1 MWIEERLCD
10 VKRGCVTPG
19 GLRDVKRACV
29 WRDPETQVFW
39 TAGQLLFFGTV
50 WQCHCLDRSELYLL
64 RIKKIVL
71 KSDVAS
77 GGVLLSP
84 HHYLSERHSPWSLN
98 TNHHN
103 IMMGNIWCLIWN
115 IWPCYVCFLP
125 LNLYLN
131 ISKWI
136 NHHNTNMRN
145 IWYMRYLV
153 IQCTGCYK
161 KNSL

>member
-10 VKRGCVTPG
+10 VKRGCV
-19 GLRDVKRACV
+19 CM
-29 WRDPETQVFW
+29 TQVFW

-84 HHYLSERHSPWSLN
+84 RHYLSERHSPWSLN

-103 IMMGNIWCLIWN
+103 IMMSNIWCMIWIFETYLWVDTLLGLLIPTITLSWWA
-115 IWPCYVCFLP
+115 IFDVWFEIFGHDLYVFCL
-125 LNLYLN
+125 
-131 ISKWI
+131 WI
-136 NHHNTNMRN
+136 Y
-145 IWYMRYLV
+145 I
-153 IQCTGCYK
+153 
-161 KNSL
+161 